1 MRFVVV
7 FLFSLILAYQTQ
19 GQELNID
26 VNINTPKLR
35 DADPSLFTTLE
46 NQVRDFLNNTR
57 WTDQDY
63 EPFERIEGNLLITV
77 KEEKSSTNFVADFF
91 FQCKR
96 PVFNSSYDTQVLN
109 YVDKDVPLTY
119 SINQPIRKSLDS
131 YSDNLSSVLTYYAF
145 IMIGLD
151 HDTFSPLGGDP
162 YFSVAEN
169 IINSIPIEVQNTDT
183 NWQLDKKPRNRFL
196 LINDLLNPRAKSM
209 RQAIYEYHRLSLD
222 TMHQNPEKARA
233 IMTSSITAIDQVNKD
248 LPNAMIVQ
256 MFVENKRDE
265 VIEIYKGASKG
276 EQTKVKEIMIRMDP
290 SQSNI
295 YSAISR

>member
-1 MRFVVV
+1 MRFL
-7 FLFSLILAYQTQ
+7 FAILFSIVLGFQTN
-19 GQELNID
+19 GQELNIE

-35 DADPSLFTTLE
+35 DADPSLFVTLE

-63 EPFERIEGNLLITV
+63 EPFERIEGNLLITI
-77 KEEKSSTNFVADFF
+77 KEEKSATNFIADFF

-96 PVFNSSYDTQVLN
+96 PVYNSSYDTQVLN
-109 YVDKDVPLTY
+109 YIDKDVPVSY

-131 YSDNLSSVLTYYAF
+131 YSDNLSSVLTFYSF

-151 HDTFSPLGGDP
+151 HDTFSPLGGNP
-162 YFSVAEN
+162 YFQIAEN
-169 IINSIPIEVQNTDT
+169 IVNSIPLDVQSSDT
-183 NWQLDKKPRNRFL
+183 NWQLDKKARNRFL
-196 LINDLLNPRAKSM
+196 LVNDLLNPRAKSL

-233 IMTSSITAIDQVNKD
+233 IMTSSITAIDQVNRD

-256 MFVENKRDE
+256 MFVESKRDE
-265 VIEIYKGASKG
+265 VIEIYKGAALG

-290 SQSNI
+290 SQSNL
-295 YSAISR
+295 YNAIR